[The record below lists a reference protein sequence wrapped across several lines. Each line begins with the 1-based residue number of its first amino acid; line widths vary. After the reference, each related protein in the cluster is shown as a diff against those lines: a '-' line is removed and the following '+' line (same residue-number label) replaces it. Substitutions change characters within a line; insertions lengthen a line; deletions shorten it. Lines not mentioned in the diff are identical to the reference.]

1 MVGHTRMYASVGKEV
16 DNHSAI
22 ARREVKK
29 CDIQEEQCLSYSGD
43 GATPSTD
50 F

>member
-1 MVGHTRMYASVGKEV
+1 MYASAGKEV
-16 DNHSAI
+16 DNPGAF

-29 CDIQEEQCLSYSGD
+29 CVIQEEQCLSYSGVD
-43 GATPSTD
+43 ATPSTD

>member
-1 MVGHTRMYASVGKEV
+1 MLGRMYSSVGKEV
-16 DNHSAI
+16 DNPGAF

-29 CDIQEEQCLSYSGD
+29 YVIWEEQRLSYSGVD
-43 GATPSTD
+43 ATPSTD

>member
-1 MVGHTRMYASVGKEV
+1 MYASVGKEV
-16 DNHSAI
+16 DNPGAF

-29 CDIQEEQCLSYSGD
+29 SNIYEEQRLYSGD
-43 GATPSTD
+43 GATPITD